1 MTREGENADRL
12 GWGGRPAA
20 ASDGTI
26 RGSASETLRPKSWT
40 GAAGQ
45 GVWTERQRADQA
57 SLGSGG
63 GGGSPSSGALSEL
76 VAQLPRHPPRASSWD
91 PALTC

>member
-20 ASDGTI
+20 ASNGTI

-76 VAQLPRHPPRASSWD
+76 VAQLPRHPPGASSWD